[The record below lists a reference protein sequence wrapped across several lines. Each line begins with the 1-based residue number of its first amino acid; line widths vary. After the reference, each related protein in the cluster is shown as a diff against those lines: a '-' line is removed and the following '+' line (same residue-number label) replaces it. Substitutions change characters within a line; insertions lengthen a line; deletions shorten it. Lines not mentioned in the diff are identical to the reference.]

1 MHRLQLLTI
10 VLVASFASA
19 QDPVS
24 GIVRSLFARVR
35 SKSAESSR
43 ASLVE
48 LGIGEHARDTSK
60 IVNITDSNWEDYLGY
75 QSTGEWLVEFTV
87 QPELCPSCEL
97 IDLAF
102 NDASHRLAIAYPE
115 LHIGRVDC
123 TDEIILSTRFIVTK
137 PPILYHITP
146 ATRTIRRIPP
156 SVGRP
161 DDLVSYY
168 DKQQWRQISPWL
180 GAFNPLGQGYVPA
193 FVEYAGTALKM
204 YTRAVDGVPRWLGL
218 LIIGVLSSLIMK
230 WLHSPTL
237 PQQQSQIASPSNHK
251 RYLVQE

>member
-1 MHRLQLLTI
+1 MHHLQLLTI

-24 GIVRSLFARVR
+24 GIVRSVFARFR

-75 QSTGEWLVEFTV
+75 QSTGEWLVDFTV

-102 NDASHRLAIAYPE
+102 NVRRYPCLLRGRTPPTDLLSHTQNSTLGEWTAQTRSYSRRDSSLQSHRYYITSPL
-115 LHIGRVDC
+115 
-123 TDEIILSTRFIVTK
+123 
-137 PPILYHITP
+137 PP
-146 ATRTIRRIPP
+146 
-156 SVGRP
+156 
-161 DDLVSYY
+161 
-168 DKQQWRQISPWL
+168 
-180 GAFNPLGQGYVPA
+180 GQ
-193 FVEYAGTALKM
+193 
-204 YTRAVDGVPRWLGL
+204 
-218 LIIGVLSSLIMK
+218 
-230 WLHSPTL
+230 
-237 PQQQSQIASPSNHK
+237 
-251 RYLVQE
+251 